1 MWWTAGRQ
9 ASLSFPISWSLLQRM
24 YVELVMPSNHLIL
37 CHPFF
42 FCPQSFLA
50 SGSFPMSR
58 LLRPGN
64 NTAPADTP
72 PRSTAEHP
80 QMTAKEAY
88 SLDNTLPLARQELP
102 RNTGPKPCP
111 HTTVPTPPST
121 PIPNRP
127 SSRSQPA
134 WSQGPSLAPAD
145 YFKIRAS
152 QL

>member
-1 MWWTAGRQ
+1 
-9 ASLSFPISWSLLQRM
+9 
-24 YVELVMPSNHLIL
+24 
-37 CHPFF
+37 
-42 FCPQSFLA
+42 
-50 SGSFPMSR
+50 MSR

-121 PIPNRP
+121 PRGHPGSEFGAYYSHAHLQDTFNGVYVLIN
-127 SSRSQPA
+127 SVYVLIHSVFVLMHSVYVLMNCVYVLN
-134 WSQGPSLAPAD
+134 SVCIDGLCVGIDELCVCIDGP
-145 YFKIRAS
+145 Y
-152 QL
+152 